1 MLLYVIKYLV
11 LLYVLETI
19 CMDELNRILVLF
31 LHLECMD
38 HFLINV
44 KSWYKCVIQVW
55 GVNNVMTIQDKN
67 ENR

>member
-1 MLLYVIKYLV
+1 MSACDRSGIFPSLQYVIKHLV

-19 CMDELNRILVLF
+19 CMDGLNIILVLF

-44 KSWYKCVIQVW
+44 
-55 GVNNVMTIQDKN
+55 
-67 ENR
+67 